1 MTILS
6 TVCTKLLC
14 TNAHLGRRVAAH
26 HFKVYIRGSR
36 NGIAILDSDKTLIC
50 LRNALHFIG
59 SLIRQNGRSFFLKTN
74 HFFIYLI
81 MEKMIYSI
89 MEKMGSCINDSQWK
103 IGAFLTNSYA
113 NPKKF
118 RSRKKKIH
126 FGLNQQPDCVVIPN
140 PDRKS
145 SVILEANRSQ
155 IPIASLVDSTI
166 PWESNKRITYPI
178 PANDTIQFIYLFRHS
193 ITKTV
198 ILERPRIT
206 ASEAGTR
213 SGGRRYLASA
223 SDPKGG
229 NRFKNTFF
237 LFYLKCKILLSWVVG
252 YLGKRRKITI
262 LFVFSVAVVGL
273 FLWLFP
279 GVTELFLEL
288 LKELFPKLLKDLLN
302 VVMTW
307 VLFLLQSLFEGFQE
321 ARRATLG
328 GMDKESPSCSEGET
342 ALKEEEPTV
351 LHMEDEDWNA
361 LSPIQEIPPFHS
373 PERGEV
379 APNNPVPAAPA
390 APAAPPAPAAAP
402 EQPLSAKDRIFFNL
416 TQLHGSLSPE
426 EAFFGS
432 LSPEEFLDLTN
443 EIYEKKESILEELRR
458 LTGPVNGQ
466 ILWQDDTSGNTIRNP
481 QSGKEY
487 DPSMLSMI
495 LDSLRQHGRNSKYY
509 KKFLNDRIDTLKKN
523 ELINLELNDPSMEE
537 LDPLNQVKLLTN

>member
-206 ASEAGTR
+206 AMNSPKTGATHLSLSEAGTG
-213 SGGRRYLASA
+213 SGGRRYCASA

-229 NRFKNTFF
+229 NRFKNTFI
-237 LFYLKCKILLSWVVG
+237 LFYFKCKILLSRVPPELLVFIFWI
-252 YLGKRRKITI
+252 LLSQSLN
-262 LFVFSVAVVGL
+262 LFVFFESATAATGEIVVAHSSSGEPSVNQATEPSVNQPAPSFHPVEREASMDALMNTTSASSGEPSVNQAFHPVQNEIIQQQVLLTDISGVIQQQYLEYIIRHNPWMRGDTFL
-273 FLWLFP
+273 FGPNIMQNVQTIMQNL
-279 GVTELFLEL
+279 ELEL
-288 LKELFPKLLKDLLN
+288 LQPAELEQFLQDIQVNPRQLHPFFKELWFGP
-302 VVMTW
+302 
-307 VLFLLQSLFEGFQE
+307 G
-321 ARRATLG
+321 
-328 GMDKESPSCSEGET
+328 
-342 ALKEEEPTV
+342 
-351 LHMEDEDWNA
+351 
-361 LSPIQEIPPFHS
+361 
-373 PERGEV
+373 
-379 APNNPVPAAPA
+379 
-390 APAAPPAPAAAP
+390 
-402 EQPLSAKDRIFFNL
+402 AK
-416 TQLHGSLSPE
+416 
-426 EAFFGS
+426 
-432 LSPEEFLDLTN
+432 
-443 EIYEKKESILEELRR
+443 
-458 LTGPVNGQ
+458 
-466 ILWQDDTSGNTIRNP
+466 
-481 QSGKEY
+481 
-487 DPSMLSMI
+487 
-495 LDSLRQHGRNSKYY
+495 
-509 KKFLNDRIDTLKKN
+509 
-523 ELINLELNDPSMEE
+523 
-537 LDPLNQVKLLTN
+537 